1 MPAAQ
6 QTNSDSRASDESQA
20 RPGASSDQDASK
32 SRVRRDRH
40 LEREASKLLDRVK
53 AAGEP
58 LPQAWNA
65 ALRERKVSGSVL
77 ATAFL
82 ILHERRQ
89 YESCIQ
95 GIEAAIRNDLA
106 QPWMYDVLA
115 AVMSVA
121 GRPQK
126 DIDRVLLS
134 RIDFADG
141 NEAQMFVTASVLSQF
156 GAYEQAMNL
165 CREAAKRN
173 PWQPTTWSMA
183 KSIADRSKDQN
194 SIIWSRLGVL
204 RYVWGLNHEI
214 DHREARAVLQEIVE
228 GIEDSQQRQ
237 QLEQQIRVASLRDLR
252 IRIEWVG
259 DADLDLMVTE
269 PNGQTCS
276 FKNGLTTNGGMLIQ
290 QSDGGRR
297 RQVEEYVCVEALAG
311 EYAVRIRNLFGRL
324 ITGRVRVTVIRH
336 EGSPDEQKQA
346 AFYEVGRDGLEIVV
360 PLKNGRGGAAS
371 SK

>member
-1 MPAAQ
+1 M
-6 QTNSDSRASDESQA
+6 
-20 RPGASSDQDASK
+20 
-32 SRVRRDRH
+32 RRDRH

-82 ILHERRQ
+82 MLHERRQ

-126 DIDRVLLS
+126 EIDRVLLS

-156 GAYEQAMNL
+156 GAFEQAMNL

-183 KSIADRSKDQN
+183 KSIADRSKDQG
-194 SIIWSRLGVL
+194 SIVWSRLGVL
-204 RYVWGLNHEI
+204 KYVWGLNHEI
-214 DHREARAVLQEIVE
+214 DHREARAVLQEIAK
-228 GIEDSQQRQ
+228 GIEDSQQRE
-237 QLEQQIRVASLRDLR
+237 QLEQQIRVASIRDLR

-297 RQVEEYVCVEALAG
+297 RQVEEYVCVEALPG
-311 EYAVRIRNLFGRL
+311 DYAVRIRNLFGRL
-324 ITGRVRVTVIRH
+324 ITGRVRVTVVRH

-346 AFYEVGRDGLEIVV
+346 AFYEVGRDGLEVVV
-360 PLKNGRGGAAS
+360 PLKNGRGGAAG